1 MFSAVAWGGMSHS
14 KCHPSFACNSVV
26 YFNNKP
32 TAGWLCLLLSVATDV
47 IIMQEHI
54 LFQHQTKAF
63 QTTLVVD
70 TLWQRN
76 KGKRH

>member
-32 TAGWLCLLLSVATDV
+32 TTGFLCLLLSVATDV
-47 IIMQEHI
+47 YNCARAHFVPTPNEGISDFNIG
-54 LFQHQTKAF
+54 
-63 QTTLVVD
+63 
-70 TLWQRN
+70 R
-76 KGKRH
+76 